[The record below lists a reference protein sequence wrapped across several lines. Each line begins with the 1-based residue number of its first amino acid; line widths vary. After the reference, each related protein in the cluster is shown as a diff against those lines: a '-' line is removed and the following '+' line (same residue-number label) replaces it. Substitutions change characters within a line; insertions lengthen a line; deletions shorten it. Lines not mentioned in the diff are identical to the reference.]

1 MQKSAAKSVT
11 RSENLDD
18 YRRGS
23 HSVYKLTYHVIFVT
37 KYRKKVITD
46 EIGDFMKNYAAY
58 LCGRMNSELIS
69 AETDVD
75 HMHLLI
81 SMPPDV
87 APVKLIN
94 SLKSQLSKEVRNTY
108 RSHVE
113 KYLWGDS
120 PFWSAS
126 YFCATTGSVSL
137 ETVKN
142 TLKSNE
148 QKNTNANTLKR
159 GNTKRKTSAIH
170 PTTDFIGRG
179 FLAHCYNY
187 LFISIN

>member
-1 MQKSAAKSVT
+1 MEKSVPG
-11 RSENLDD
+11 SENLDD

-69 AETDVD
+69 AETDAD

-108 RSHVE
+108 R
-113 KYLWGDS
+113 
-120 PFWSAS
+120 
-126 YFCATTGSVSL
+126 
-137 ETVKN
+137 
-142 TLKSNE
+142 
-148 QKNTNANTLKR
+148 
-159 GNTKRKTSAIH
+159 
-170 PTTDFIGRG
+170 
-179 FLAHCYNY
+179 
-187 LFISIN
+187 

>member
-1 MQKSAAKSVT
+1 MQKSIVESDIL
-11 RSENLDD
+11 NG

-137 ETVKN
+137 
-142 TLKSNE
+142 
-148 QKNTNANTLKR
+148 
-159 GNTKRKTSAIH
+159 SAIH

-179 FLAHCYNY
+179 FLARCYKNPIY
-187 LFISIN
+187 SSQTIFTFIGLFVKNSAFSSIAVLGC